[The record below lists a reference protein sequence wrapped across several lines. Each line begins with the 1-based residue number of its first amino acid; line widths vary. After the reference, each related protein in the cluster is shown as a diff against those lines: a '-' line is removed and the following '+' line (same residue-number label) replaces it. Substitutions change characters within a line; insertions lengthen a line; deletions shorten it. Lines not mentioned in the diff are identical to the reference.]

1 MFMLQLTQPNL
12 PTLLIQKI
20 EAVKEE
26 EDAYAADELVEL
38 GEEIL
43 SQLAAMGIA
52 AYLKQPKQKEVFND
66 FLISLFLSD
75 GHSYNAGPLYRWAA
89 NMLKEAEGEEA
100 ALLRSFFWQTTDGK
114 EVLNEQVHHL
124 ASLRNAV
131 MHGFFVLP
139 PERNREEA
147 QKIEAILKKIS
158 EAKLFEHS
166 WGDFHFLGT
175 THFNGHWNLR
185 GQEDWTKF
193 TGCYSFGKLA
203 ARVSHEYDHSFRE
216 EENIFARKDYS
227 TDEELQKEVSNFLTI
242 SGKGALICWTRPGDS
257 RGENAYRNLL
267 QTAEKLNYA
276 PVFYVLHER
285 GANFTSTFLLRELGK
300 MLQELTGDEKALKD
314 PLKFVK
320 DPKTMLSKK
329 PVVILHDI
337 HLALFSPNHLT
348 NLFNALYDAGI
359 PVLATG
365 YFYHY
370 LAKFFNRSVDL
381 RGTTVAPD
389 LKELETSL
397 KNYLRFKGPSHEQ
410 EDEQTDFEKLKTI
423 VLKLNESI
431 MKEMRVVARRFADAH
446 NYPIEYVHE
455 AFAILSPF
463 YDQDKE
469 EFIKDEVDEL
479 YGFPK
484 TIEES
489 SHVFLTLGRRDVK
502 LEYQHKVLTS

>member
-1 MFMLQLTQPNL
+1 MILKSIPNL
-12 PTLLIQKI
+12 PHPLQTKI
-20 EAVKEE
+20 SAVQSED
-26 EDAYAADELVEL
+26 DAYAADELVEL

-43 SQLAAMGIA
+43 SQLAGMGIA

-89 NMLKEAEGEEA
+89 NMIKEAEGTEA
-100 ALLRSFFWQTTDGK
+100 ALLRPFFWQMKDGK
-114 EVLNEQVHHL
+114 EVLNEQVHHM
-124 ASLRNAV
+124 AGLRNAV

-139 PERNREEA
+139 PERNRDEA
-147 QKIEAILKKIS
+147 QHMESILQEIS
-158 EAKLFEHS
+158 AAKLFEYP
-166 WGDFHFLGT
+166 WENFHFST
-175 THFNGHWNLR
+175 DNSFNGHWNLNS
-185 GQEDWTKF
+185 QEDWLKF
-193 TGCYSFGKLA
+193 TGCYSFGELA
-203 ARVSHEYDHSFRE
+203 ARVAHEYDLSFRE
-216 EENIFARKDYS
+216 EENNFARKSFS
-227 TDEELQKEVSNFLTI
+227 TDEELQKEVSNLLTS
-242 SGKGALICWTRPGDS
+242 SGKGALICWTRPGDNRS
-257 RGENAYRNLL
+257 ENAYRNLL

-276 PVFYVLHER
+276 PVFYALHER

-300 MLQELTGDEKALKD
+300 MLQELTGDEKAVKD

-320 DPKTMLSKK
+320 DPKTKLSKK

-365 YFYHY
+365 YFYPY

-381 RGTTVAPD
+381 RGTTVASD

-410 EDEQTDFEKLKTI
+410 DDEQTDFEKLKTI
-423 VLKLNESI
+423 VLRLNETI
-431 MKEMRVVARRFADAH
+431 MKEMRVVARRFADKH
-446 NYPIEYVHE
+446 NYPTEYVHE

-463 YDQDKE
+463 YNLDKE

-489 SHVFLTLGRRDVK
+489 SHIFLSLGRRDVK
-502 LEYQHKVLTS
+502 LEYQHKVLTN